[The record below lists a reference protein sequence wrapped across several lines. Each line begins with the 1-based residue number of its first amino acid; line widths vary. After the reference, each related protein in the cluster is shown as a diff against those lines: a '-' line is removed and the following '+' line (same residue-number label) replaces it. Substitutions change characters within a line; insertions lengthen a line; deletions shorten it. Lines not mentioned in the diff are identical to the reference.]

1 VYDGA
6 WVGNAY
12 HQPAYAA
19 VARWAAGRRVVVAA
33 PTDMVG
39 PSRLVQAE
47 ARRVVLVGECP
58 WATPDVEVR
67 RGIPELPLPDG
78 DADVVVCVEAYATFP
93 PVVRRQLIREAHRV
107 LRRGGM
113 FIASV
118 PAVSSNDDDADFWAL
133 ESELGD
139 AFIGTTMV
147 AQMPWE
153 GVSLAPV
160 LDDERVPTVTLE
172 ETLLEEAPEATHYLA
187 VAFRGYPAP
196 DVFERLRSECVLV
209 PVPTQ
214 VDEPAAIVAPE
225 PPAQPAPEPPAPEPE
240 PPPPVVE
247 PEPVDDGLQER
258 VAELETQLEARDTD
272 IRVLTGNLEALE
284 ASLAR
289 VSERAEARSR
299 ELEVVQKER
308 RELQRT
314 VDSLGR
320 ERDATTRNLEMATAE
335 RAGAQQ
341 LSDRVEAELDQAR
354 RRLAEQTRELSERS
368 AEASR
373 LSGELTAVKDRLA
386 NQEAALEQT
395 RTRAEELTRTAARQD
410 EQSRMLAE
418 VASDRDRLREELKRR
433 TETIQS
439 LEERLWTARED
450 VQKERLEAVRIASEV
465 DRLRDAAERSQ
476 LAEREGRAKIES
488 LSTELRTIEVQRA
501 DAAALLRSRDEQ
513 LERMNQDLRSLTSES
528 ADVDGL
534 RAELAERSQSLGRVR
549 EQLEQV
555 KTRAAEAAHL
565 AKRREEQLSTAG
577 EDLQKL
583 ETRVETAESE
593 AAGLRSELDV
603 KSLEVEQLAASV
615 ANLQAQ
621 LDDTRQARTHSE
633 DTSRDLQRRLEL
645 NTEELDQVRNR
656 LRSRDQELADI
667 VAARE
672 TSGVELYKLR
682 QELEATSQV
691 NEALEATLEQG
702 VLADASPSPS
712 LEAGWPDG
720 AVSEIRRLRGQLV
733 AQTRRHAEQLER
745 FDKDGGRAADED
757 ELRKR
762 LRMADLEAQVRA
774 DEQEYLL
781 TLLESAEQRIWE
793 MNDASDRNAARLA
806 AGLAQLEKTKEQL
819 DETLDELEVTR
830 KQLAASQARALEQER
845 LAASERAKLLRA
857 GIDPDGLPNVGA
869 ESEDPFADFDDEK
882 MIELLPSSIDEEPV
896 PEKGAPAVEVR
907 DQTGSASSSVREGPR
922 IVVEAVDDDDWF
934 DESAEPTQ
942 PRPGAKGAARTKEIP
957 KPPPIGAPTRK
968 VDDPTVPRLRMSG
981 PPKVAKDGKDAANS
995 GHKK

>member
-1 VYDGA
+1 M
-6 WVGNAY
+6 Y

-19 VARWAAGRRVVVAA
+19 VARWAAGRRIVVAA
-33 PTDMVG
+33 PADMDG
-39 PSRLVQAE
+39 PSRLVQAD

-58 WATPDVEVR
+58 WATPEVEVR

-78 DADVVVCVEAYATFP
+78 DADVIVCVEAYATLP
-93 PVVRRQLIREAHRV
+93 PVVRRQLVREAHRV

-113 FIASV
+113 FVASV
-118 PAVSSNDDDADFWAL
+118 PASSSGDEDADFWAL
-133 ESELGD
+133 ESELGE

-160 LDDERVPTVTLE
+160 LDDERVPTVSLE
-172 ETLLEEAPEATHYLA
+172 ETLLEQAPEATHYLA

-196 DVFERLRSECVLV
+196 DVFERLRSECLLV
-209 PVPTQ
+209 PVPGR
-214 VDEPAAIVAPE
+214 APE
-225 PPAQPAPEPPAPEPE
+225 PAPIMVHEQPEQPVAPEPE
-240 PPPPVVE
+240 PPPMVEE
-247 PEPVDDGLQER
+247 PEPVDVGLQQR
-258 VAELETQLEARDTD
+258 IAELETQLEARDTD
-272 IRVLTGNLEALE
+272 IRVLSGNLEALE
-284 ASLAR
+284 ASLSR
-289 VSERAEARSR
+289 VSERAEARGR

-308 RELQRT
+308 RDLQLA
-314 VDSLGR
+314 VESLGR

-341 LSDRVEAELDQAR
+341 LSDRVEAELEQAR
-354 RRLAEQTRELSERS
+354 RRLTEQTRELSERS

-373 LSGELTAVKDRLA
+373 LSGELAAVKDRLA

-395 RTRAEELTRTAARQD
+395 RSRAEELTRTAARQD

-418 VASDRDRLREELKRR
+418 IAADRDRLREELKRR
-433 TETIQS
+433 TESIQS

-465 DRLRDAAERSQ
+465 ERLRDAAERSQ
-476 LAEREGRAKIES
+476 QAEREGRAKIEE
-488 LSTELRTIEVQRA
+488 LSGELRGIEVQRA
-501 DAAALLRSRDEQ
+501 DAMALLRSRDEQ
-513 LERMNQDLRSLTSES
+513 VERMQQDLRALTSES

-534 RAELAERSQSLGRVR
+534 RAELAERSRALGEVR
-549 EQLEQV
+549 GQLEQV
-555 KTRAAEAAHL
+555 KTRAAEASQL
-565 AKRREEQLSTAG
+565 AKRREEQLSRAG
-577 EDLQKL
+577 EDLRKL
-583 ETRVETAESE
+583 EQRVETAEGE
-593 AAGLRSELDV
+593 AAGLQSELEV

-615 ANLQAQ
+615 ADLQAQ
-621 LDDTRQARTHSE
+621 LDDTRQSRTQTE
-633 DTSRDLQRRLEL
+633 DVSRDLQRRLEL
-645 NTEELDQVRNR
+645 NTEELDQLRNR

-702 VLADASPSPS
+702 VIASTSSSPA
-712 LEAGWPDG
+712 LEAGWPDD
-720 AVSEIRRLRGQLV
+720 AVSEIRRLRAQLV

-745 FDKDGGRAADED
+745 LQKDGGRVADED

-762 LRMADLEAQVRA
+762 LRRAELEAQVRA
-774 DEQEYLL
+774 DEQEHLL

-845 LAASERAKLLRA
+845 LAASERAKLVRA

-869 ESEDPFADFDDEK
+869 DDEDPFADFTDDK
-882 MIELLPSSIDEEPV
+882 MIELLPSAGKQERET
-896 PEKGAPAVEVR
+896 GAPTTEVR
-907 DQTGSASSSVREGPR
+907 DQTGSASSSVRVEGPR

-934 DESAEPTQ
+934 DDSAEPTQ
-942 PRPGAKGAARTKEIP
+942 PRPAGGVNKRKAEIP
-957 KPPPIGAPTRK
+957 DPPAIGAPKSK
-968 VDDPTVPRLRMSG
+968 VDDPTMPRLRMSG
-981 PPKVAKDGKDAANS
+981 PPKVAGAKDGEDAANS

>member
-1 VYDGA
+1 MD
-6 WVGNAY
+6 
-12 HQPAYAA
+12 
-19 VARWAAGRRVVVAA
+19 
-33 PTDMVG
+33 G
-39 PSRLVQAE
+39 PSRLVRAD

-67 RGIPELPLPDG
+67 RGIPEIPLPDG
-78 DADVVVCVEAYATFP
+78 DADVIVCIEAYATLA
-93 PVVRRQLIREAHRV
+93 PVVRRQLVREAHRV

-113 FIASV
+113 FVASV
-118 PAVSSNDDDADFWAL
+118 PAASSSEEDADFWAL
-133 ESELGD
+133 ESELGE

-160 LDDERVPTVTLE
+160 LDDERVPTVALE
-172 ETLLEEAPEATHYLA
+172 ETLLEQAPEATHYLA

-209 PVPTQ
+209 PVPNQTR
-214 VDEPAAIVAPE
+214 EPARIVAPE
-225 PPAQPAPEPPAPEPE
+225 QPVVPEPE
-240 PPPPVVE
+240 PPPMVEE
-247 PEPVDDGLQER
+247 PEPVDDGLLER
-258 VAELETQLEARDTD
+258 IAELEGQLEARDTD
-272 IRVLTGNLEALE
+272 IRVLSGNLEALE

-289 VSERAEARSR
+289 VSERAEARGR

-308 RELQRT
+308 RDLQH
-314 VDSLGR
+314 VVESLGR

-341 LSDRVEAELDQAR
+341 LSDRVEAELEQAR
-354 RRLAEQTRELSERS
+354 RRLSEQTKELSERS

-373 LSGELTAVKDRLA
+373 LSGELAAVKDRLA

-418 VASDRDRLREELKRR
+418 VAGDRDRLREELKRR
-433 TETIQS
+433 TDTIQS
-439 LEERLWTARED
+439 LEERLWAARED

-465 DRLRDAAERSQ
+465 ERLRDAAERSQ
-476 LAEREGRAKIES
+476 QAERDGRTKIEA
-488 LSTELRTIEVQRA
+488 LSKELRVIEVQRA
-501 DAAALLRSRDEQ
+501 DALALLRSRDEQ
-513 LERMNQDLRSLTSES
+513 LERMQKDLEALTSES

-534 RAELAERSQSLGRVR
+534 RTELAERSRALGEVR
-549 EQLEQV
+549 GQLDQV
-555 KTRAAEAAHL
+555 KMRAAEASQL
-565 AKRREEQLSTAG
+565 AKRREEQLSRAG

-583 ETRVETAESE
+583 ERRVEAAEGE
-593 AAGLRSELDV
+593 AAGLQSELDV

-621 LDDTRQARTHSE
+621 LDDNRRARTHTE
-633 DTSRDLQRRLEL
+633 DASRDLQRRLEL
-645 NTEELDQVRNR
+645 NTEELDQLRNR

-702 VLADASPSPS
+702 VLASTSRSPAI
-712 LEAGWPDG
+712 EAGWPED
-720 AVSEIRRLRGQLV
+720 AVSEVRRLRAQVV

-745 FDKDGGRAADED
+745 IQKDGGRVADED

-762 LRMADLEAQVRA
+762 LRRAELEAQVRA

-845 LAASERAKLLRA
+845 LAASERAKLVRA
-857 GIDPDGLPNVGA
+857 GIDPDGLPNVGG
-869 ESEDPFADFDDEK
+869 ETEDPFADFTDDK
-882 MIELLPSSIDEEPV
+882 MIELLPSAGTENRET
-896 PEKGAPAVEVR
+896 GAPTTEVR
-907 DQTGSASSSVREGPR
+907 DQTGSASSSVRIEGPR

-934 DESAEPTQ
+934 DESAEPAQ
-942 PRPGAKGAARTKEIP
+942 PRAAGGVNKRKAEIP
-957 KPPPIGAPTRK
+957 DPPPIGAPTRK
-968 VDDPTVPRLRMSG
+968 VDDPTMPRLRMSG
-981 PPKVAKDGKDAANS
+981 PPKVAKDGEDAANT

>member
-1 VYDGA
+1 
-6 WVGNAY
+6 
-12 HQPAYAA
+12 
-19 VARWAAGRRVVVAA
+19 
-33 PTDMVG
+33 M
-39 PSRLVQAE
+39 
-47 ARRVVLVGECP
+47 LVGECP

-78 DADVVVCVEAYATFP
+78 DADVIMCIEAYASLA
-93 PVVRRQLIREAHRV
+93 PVVRRQLVREAHRV

-113 FIASV
+113 FVASV
-118 PAVSSNDDDADFWAL
+118 PASSSGEEDADFWAL
-133 ESELGD
+133 ESELGE

-160 LDDERVPTVTLE
+160 LDDERVPTVALE
-172 ETLLEEAPEATHYLA
+172 ETLLERAPEATHYLA

-209 PVPTQ
+209 PVPSQ
-214 VDEPAAIVAPE
+214 SREPATIVAPE
-225 PPAQPAPEPPAPEPE
+225 PPVAVPEPE
-240 PPPPVVE
+240 PPPMVEE
-247 PEPVDDGLQER
+247 PEPVDDGLKER
-258 VAELETQLEARDTD
+258 IAELEGQLEARDTD
-272 IRVLTGNLEALE
+272 IRVLSGNLEALE

-289 VSERAEARSR
+289 VSERAEARGR

-308 RELQRT
+308 RDLQHA
-314 VDSLGR
+314 VESLGR

-341 LSDRVEAELDQAR
+341 LSDRVEAELEQAR
-354 RRLAEQTRELSERS
+354 RRLNEQTRELSERS

-373 LSGELTAVKDRLA
+373 LSGELAAVKDRLA

-418 VASDRDRLREELKRR
+418 VAGDRDRLREELKRR
-433 TETIQS
+433 TDAIQS

-465 DRLRDAAERSQ
+465 ERLRDAAERSQ
-476 LAEREGRAKIES
+476 QAEREGRAKIEA
-488 LSTELRTIEVQRA
+488 LSKELRGIEVQRA
-501 DAAALLRSRDEQ
+501 DAMALLRSRDEQ
-513 LERMNQDLRSLTSES
+513 LERLQKDLQALTSES
-528 ADVDGL
+528 ADVDSL
-534 RAELAERSQSLGRVR
+534 RMELAERSRALGEVR
-549 EQLEQV
+549 GQLEQV
-555 KTRAAEAAHL
+555 KTRAAEASHL
-565 AKRREEQLSTAG
+565 AKRREEQLSRAG
-577 EDLQKL
+577 EDLHKL
-583 ETRVETAESE
+583 ERRVETAEGE
-593 AAGLRSELDV
+593 AAGLQSELDV

-621 LDDTRQARTHSE
+621 LDDNRQARTHTE
-633 DTSRDLQRRLEL
+633 DASRDLQRRLEL
-645 NTEELDQVRNR
+645 NTEELDQLRNR

-702 VLADASPSPS
+702 VLASTSPSPAI
-712 LEAGWPDG
+712 EAGWPDD
-720 AVSEIRRLRGQLV
+720 AVAEIRRLRAQVV
-733 AQTRRHAEQLER
+733 AQTRRHAEQLDR
-745 FDKDGGRAADED
+745 IRKDGGRVADDD

-762 LRMADLEAQVRA
+762 LRRAELEAQVRA
-774 DEQEYLL
+774 DEQEHLL

-845 LAASERAKLLRA
+845 LAASERAKLVRA
-857 GIDPDGLPNVGA
+857 GIDPDGLPNVGV
-869 ESEDPFADFDDEK
+869 EPEDPFADFTDDK
-882 MIELLPSSIDEEPV
+882 MIELVPSVGNHSAGAET
-896 PEKGAPAVEVR
+896 GAPTTEVR
-907 DQTGSASSSVREGPR
+907 DQTGSASSSVRVEGPR
-922 IVVEAVDDDDWF
+922 IVVEAVDEDDWF

-942 PRPGAKGAARTKEIP
+942 PRPAGGVNKRKAEIP
-957 KPPPIGAPTRK
+957 DPPAIGAPKRT
-968 VDDPTVPRLRMSG
+968 VDDPTMPRLRMSG
-981 PPKVAKDGKDAANS
+981 PPKTAKDGEDAANS